1 MIHPLAPFTMRG
13 IIWYQGESNS
23 LKGDTTIYTDRTLPW
38 HQDSRKFRETYLIRR
53 RAESDALRVCLR
65 RECF

>member
-13 IIWYQGESNS
+13 IIWYQGESNY

-53 RAESDALRVCLR
+53 RAQPDALRVCLR